1 MLLPPPTLL
10 AQNEAPDTI
19 QSAYTGVFHPGRAT
33 SLSVRLYVE
42 QDRDVL
48 VDFLDQ
54 TGWYSGT
61 RQTVKAGSSYVSFSL
76 DLPENLRDPLS
87 AYVSI
92 KIIPVGGEWWQKI
105 SELNLPVRFITLD
118 PIHAPLYYNYPLST
132 FNDTVGRGISNH
144 DGVRV
149 FVRKNNGTYEMGFTQ
164 SGYGQEQELIL
175 NLISG
180 DLNYRLKNSMNIT
193 DYTSVTAASIAND
206 DQAKLIYLN
215 HLQRM
220 KGYFEHVESGRMA
233 DLSGDYPLLREA
245 NQYLRQ
251 VLMSLNPISD
261 EKIEAPVLH
270 NTAGGPY
277 MTPRPGKKMAVKVR
291 YEASEDRDLIL
302 VVKAGD
308 RVLNTERYKAG
319 AGMDTL
325 VLPFELPKDAP
336 TQVEASFSVS
346 LVPQNA
352 SPESSLAQADRKAN
366 ILPLNNIDGV
376 YVSQQVNSLTDL
388 YMSVNY
394 AIVEPLDLRIDL
406 YDPNG
411 IRLDR
416 LQYPLEVT
424 ESGSVYTLQFK
435 GQHELIS
442 DRTYTLVFRLVPSGS
457 TRENGFGDVVKFFEK
472 RRVN

>member
-1 MLLPPPTLL
+1 
-10 AQNEAPDTI
+10 
-19 QSAYTGVFHPGRAT
+19 
-33 SLSVRLYVE
+33 
-42 QDRDVL
+42 
-48 VDFLDQ
+48 
-54 TGWYSGT
+54 
-61 RQTVKAGSSYVSFSL
+61 
-76 DLPENLRDPLS
+76 
-87 AYVSI
+87 
-92 KIIPVGGEWWQKI
+92 
-105 SELNLPVRFITLD
+105 VRFITLD